1 MGQQCNTCCLTGI
14 NGFLIPDGGLHLAD
28 MRLAKKQHAQSGL
41 TDTAAD
47 GAGQLA
53 FQKHSMVGQVSA
65 VITACLSQLF
75 IQSGCIN
82 TDTHGGNFQ
91 SVIQNSVI
99 EQQIAV

>member
-1 MGQQCNTCCLTGI
+1 
-14 NGFLIPDGGLHLAD
+14 
-28 MRLAKKQHAQSGL
+28 MRLTQKQHAQSGL
-41 TDTAAD
+41 TDAAAD

-53 FQKHSMVGQVSA
+53 FQQHSMVGQVSA
-65 VITACLSQLF
+65 VIAVCLSQLF

-99 EQQIAV
+99 EQQVAV